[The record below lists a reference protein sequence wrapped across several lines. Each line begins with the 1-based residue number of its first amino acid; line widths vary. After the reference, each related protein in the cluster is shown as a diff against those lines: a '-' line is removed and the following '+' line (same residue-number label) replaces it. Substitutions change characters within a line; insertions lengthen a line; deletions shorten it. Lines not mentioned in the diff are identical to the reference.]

1 MISASQDL
9 RESTALATLASQVTE
24 GFSSSPGT
32 TEQLEQQ
39 IATIIS
45 DDHLHCRWLNTLS
58 MLENVGACKITES
71 ERYFR
76 VTESVL
82 KHAAEETRHAYYL
95 KRQLRKLTETG
106 FDTYRPEY
114 LINALASYRY
124 IHKLDCRIS
133 RLLREDLG
141 LVGGALRRHAYVL
154 VTYAIEQRADQV
166 YGVYQVCLK
175 AQRSK
180 VSVRG
185 IIAEEEQHLAEMDRD
200 IDDMF
205 DKPDIWKA
213 QVCAIEQALFT
224 DWHQRLSAELA
235 VATAGAA

>member
-1 MISASQDL
+1 MAS
-9 RESTALATLASQVTE
+9 LAPQITE
-24 GFSSSPGT
+24 GFDSPSNRS
-32 TEQLEQQ
+32 EQLQQ
-39 IATIIS
+39 QFETIIG

-95 KRQLRKLTETG
+95 KRQLRKLTDTG
-106 FDTYRPEY
+106 FDTYHPEY

-141 LVGGALRRHAYVL
+141 LTGGALRRHAYIL
-154 VTYAIEQRADQV
+154 VTYAIEKRADEI
-166 YGVYQVCLK
+166 YGVYQACLK
-175 AQRSK
+175 QQGSK

-200 IDDMF
+200 IDALF
-205 DKPDIWKA
+205 DQPERWKT
-213 QVCAIEQALFT
+213 QVCAIEQALFA
-224 DWHQRLSAELA
+224 DWHQRLTAELPI
-235 VATAGAA
+235 ATASTN

>member
-1 MISASQDL
+1 MAS
-9 RESTALATLASQVTE
+9 LAPQITE
-24 GFSSSPGT
+24 GLDASTNLAQPLRQ
-32 TEQLEQQ
+32 QL
-39 IATIIS
+39 ATIIA
-45 DDHLHCRWLNTLS
+45 DDDLHCRWLNTLS

-95 KRQLRKLTETG
+95 KRQLRKLTDTG
-106 FDTYRPEY
+106 FDTYHPEF

-141 LVGGALRRHAYVL
+141 LSGGALRRHAYIL
-154 VTYAIEQRADQV
+154 VTYAIEKRADEV
-166 YGVYQVCLK
+166 YGLYQSCL
-175 AQRSK
+175 RETGSK

-185 IIAEEEQHLAEMDRD
+185 IIAEEEQHLAEMDQD
-200 IDDMF
+200 IDALF
-205 DKPDIWKA
+205 ENPERWKA
-213 QVCAIEQALFT
+213 QVCAIEQALFA
-224 DWHQRLSAELA
+224 DWHRRLTAELPAAA
-235 VATAGAA
+235 VRSA

>member
-1 MISASQDL
+1 M
-9 RESTALATLASQVTE
+9 
-24 GFSSSPGT
+24 
-32 TEQLEQQ
+32 
-39 IATIIS
+39 
-45 DDHLHCRWLNTLS
+45 
-58 MLENVGACKITES
+58 
-71 ERYFR
+71 
-76 VTESVL
+76 L

-95 KRQLRKLTETG
+95 KRQLRKLTDTG

-154 VTYAIEQRADQV
+154 VTYAIENRADEV
-166 YGVYQVCLK
+166 YGVYQACLK
-175 AQRSK
+175 AQGSK

-185 IIAEEEQHLAEMDRD
+185 IIAEEEQHLAEMNRD
-200 IDDMF
+200 IDELF
-205 DKPDIWKA
+205 DKAETWKA

-224 DWHQRLSAELA
+224 DWHQRLTAELP
-235 VATAGAA
+235 AAAAA